1 MCSRELVRSCILSY
15 HPNKTSHMQL
25 SFYTH
30 LGSPLASWWFEI
42 SSLIAQECHTDYQLH
57 LNTVFVQVHFV
68 PSVLGFHR
76 VWKARDVLLYCA
88 GPTYSSSACL
98 CAAAWCTLLFLR
110 PTPNILVSKCKTVV
124 VCIFLYFFCT
134 SWRIAENISFAV
146 WTQRLGWSYEWQ
158 DAKCLYA
165 WKQMEG
171 IHTACPSPL
180 LYMETGC
187 SFLSVAPFQKENI
200 LKIQCLYDILL
211 YYFSSYFSSDVTIIH
226 GHVFCFNDC
235 WSSFGCLEANW
246 FLKCL

>member
-15 HPNKTSHMQL
+15 HLNKTSHMQL

-30 LGSPLASWWFEI
+30 LGSPLSSWWFEI

-76 VWKARDVLLYCA
+76 VWKACDVLLYCA

-98 CAAAWCTLLFLR
+98 CAATWCTLLFLR
-110 PTPNILVSKCKTVV
+110 PTPNILVSKCETVV

-146 WTQRLGWSYEWQ
+146 FNTVIRLILWVTRC
-158 DAKCLYA
+158 KMLIC
-165 WKQMEG
+165 
-171 IHTACPSPL
+171 
-180 LYMETGC
+180 METDGRHTHCLPITFTVHGDRLLIPFCC
-187 SFLSVAPFQKENI
+187 SLPERKHFEDTMSLWHFTLLFLIIFLFWCYNNPWA
-200 LKIQCLYDILL
+200 CLLL
-211 YYFSSYFSSDVTIIH
+211 
-226 GHVFCFNDC
+226 
-235 WSSFGCLEANW
+235 
-246 FLKCL
+246 